1 MSIPIF
7 LHTLQDLL
15 ISGSLL
21 IGILV
26 VVSGISLSFLN
37 YYYKIL
43 AILLVLYNIFLQL
56 IYFNFKIFYCT
67 IVESHCCVSF
77 CSTAK

>member
-15 ISGSLL
+15 ISGPLL

-67 IVESHCCVSF
+67 IVESHYCVSF